1 MVKRRATVVLGLL
14 VLSAALAAFA
24 LAGQTRA
31 NGSASVLAVL
41 AGRVELAHGTAAYA
55 AATDGETIIAGD
67 RVRTDDAG
75 RAVVT
80 FFDGSTLE
88 IAPTTEITVAAASSR
103 DGAVDLLITQ
113 AIGRTFSSVHKLVDP
128 RSRYEVRTP
137 SLTAAVRGTKFE
149 IEVAADGSAAERTT
163 EGLVAVSS
171 AGAEVLV
178 PAGTETRVTPG
189 SPPAP
194 PAPIRTTGT
203 TPTGAATT
211 ATPAP
216 RTVTQAPTLA
226 PTSAPPAASAPGFEP
241 AVQLPALLDPRP
253 EATAPVAPTTPGPQP
268 ATSTAAATLAPAL
281 RTLAPI
287 LTSGPLPT
295 ATILPIPAVIDPVP
309 TGTPVPLPTVTLPP
323 DLAPTLSPSP
333 SVAPLPTLTP
343 VLDTTPITSPLPTLS
358 PSPVPSIAPS
368 GSPTTG
374 LLPSASPNPAPL
386 TGTSVLP
393 LATASPTVVPSLP

>member
-88 IAPTTEITVAAASSR
+88 IAPTTEITVAASSSR

-171 AGAEVLV
+171 AGAQVLV
-178 PAGTETRVTPG
+178 PAGAETGATPG
-189 SPPAP
+189 TAPRPPTPIPASPITSAAPIATPAVIAATPAPTQAAGPASATSAPNLDPSNAAPVTTSPAP
-194 PAPIRTTGT
+194 PATL
-203 TPTGAATT
+203 
-211 ATPAP
+211 AP
-216 RTVTQAPTLA
+216 PTLA
-226 PTSAPPAASAPGFEP
+226 P
-241 AVQLPALLDPRP
+241 R
-253 EATAPVAPTTPGPQP
+253 
-268 ATSTAAATLAPAL
+268 STATLAPLPTASI
-281 RTLAPI
+281 A
-287 LTSGPLPT
+287 PLPT
-295 ATILPIPAVIDPVP
+295 VSL
-309 TGTPVPLPTVTLPP
+309 VPLPTVSL
-323 DLAPTLSPSP
+323 
-333 SVAPLPTLTP
+333 VPLPTASVTPLPSVSVTPLPSVSISPVTSALP
-343 VLDTTPITSPLPTLS
+343 VLSPTSSLLPITTIP
-358 PSPVPSIAPS
+358 
-368 GSPTTG
+368 
-374 LLPSASPNPAPL
+374 
-386 TGTSVLP
+386 
-393 LATASPTVVPSLP
+393 